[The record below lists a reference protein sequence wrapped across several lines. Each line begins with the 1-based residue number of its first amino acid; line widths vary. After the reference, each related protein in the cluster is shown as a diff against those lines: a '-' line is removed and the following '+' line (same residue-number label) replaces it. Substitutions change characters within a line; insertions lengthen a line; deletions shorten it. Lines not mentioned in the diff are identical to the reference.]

1 MSGIFSSYILV
12 NNDTGIEVCSGTE
25 EQIRGLFIEQNE
37 REYARIANRTYKES
51 QNRLKAEA
59 IINGGE
65 GVFREIAL
73 GKCYFS
79 ILKMIENQQITH
91 EQGTEFMRA
100 LELYAYNFNFIV
112 PVDKDS
118 DLQNL
123 RMSLIFHT
131 YHEILAKYGNNKE
144 FIKGSAEIENTKN
157 FYNKNKKRNY
167 YKNKK

>member
-1 MSGIFSSYILV
+1 MDKDNIGIEYTMKQLKYGGYILV
-12 NNDTGIEVCSGTE
+12 DNGTGREVCTGTE
-25 EQIRGLFIEQNE
+25 EQIRELFIEQNE
-37 REYARIANRTYKES
+37 REYDRIANRTYKES

-100 LELYAYNFNFIV
+100 LELYAF
-112 PVDKDS
+112 
-118 DLQNL
+118 
-123 RMSLIFHT
+123 
-131 YHEILAKYGNNKE
+131 NKE
-144 FIKGSAEIENTKN
+144 TPLSSAEGTDY
-157 FYNKNKKRNY
+157 YNMLKKL
-167 YKNKK
+167 